1 MESKKRPSV
10 LRLFVVVLLVSGLA
24 ALSAGPVHADGVV
37 RVEVAGELSF
47 DGVCSDESVT
57 VRGPLKLQYHE
68 EAHHTVHLTLQATGV
83 GSLGNT
89 YRASAVANQHFA
101 APSAV
106 EGSTLVFTV
115 PLRIKGI
122 STGGAPNFTIDALA
136 NVFVENGKPTGART
150 IAIVDVTCHG

>member
-1 MESKKRPSV
+1 M
-10 LRLFVVVLLVSGLA
+10 VVLLVSGLA
-24 ALSAGPVHADGVV
+24 ALSAGSVHAAGAE

-57 VRGPLKLQYHE
+57 VRGPLKLQYHYHE
-68 EAHHTVHLTLQATGV
+68 GAHHTVHLTLQATGV

-89 YRASAVANQHFA
+89 YHVSAVANQDFA

-106 EGSTLVFTV
+106 EGSALVFTV
-115 PLRIKGI
+115 PLRIKGS